1 MIESKFENRC
11 KTIRAMSRRPNN
23 GESID
28 ERVVDELRVTCV
40 AASVPRH
47 VVRFTNFLDHR
58 AIVGAHPC
66 GRIARHPGKVR
77 DCADSSARHRS
88 GASKIGMHYN
98 VYKCAE
104 LERRGI
110 KSGLYPR
117 LSSVLDGPG
126 EPCRIGADR

>member
-1 MIESKFENRC
+1 MIEAKFENRC
-11 KTIRAMSRRPNN
+11 ETICAMSRRPND

-66 GRIARHPGKVR
+66 SRIARHPGEVGDR
-77 DCADSSARHRS
+77 SDSSARHRS
-88 GASKIGMHYN
+88 RAGKIGMHYH

-104 LERRGI
+104 LQRRGI
-110 KSGLYPR
+110 ESGLYPG

-126 EPCRIGADR
+126 EPFRIGA